1 MGETAKELS
10 VVREFGDTMDLDT
23 LHMADETRTDVYDR
37 TITDD
42 ERASYG
48 EEVAQLTNRILDDQ
62 DEKKATTKMFNDQI
76 KANEGRRKEVARILK
91 RGTVLTDTTVS
102 TFFDRQ
108 TMKVHEYNALGE
120 RILSRKMRPEERAK
134 YTQLRID

>member
-1 MGETAKELS
+1 MVREYGET
-10 VVREFGDTMDLDT
+10 MDMDM

-91 RGTVLTDTTVS
+91 RGTVMTDTTVS

-134 YTQLRID
+134 HTQLSID